1 MVDGGAGKEIGAER
15 RSSPTVVEVG
25 GADGG
30 SGSADM
36 MDAVPLGMVE
46 SSVTSTH
53 KEMGRQIRWD
63 DIAPEALGKGLDRT
77 SCEEQKG
84 ARTEIVGNELHGNK
98 MNQEVTEKR
107 YGPAFKEDEIL
118 SLIGSKGKGGLW

>member
-1 MVDGGAGKEIGAER
+1 M
-15 RSSPTVVEVG
+15 
-25 GADGG
+25 
-30 SGSADM
+30 
-36 MDAVPLGMVE
+36 
-46 SSVTSTH
+46 
-53 KEMGRQIRWD
+53 
-63 DIAPEALGKGLDRT
+63 GKGLDRT

-98 MNQEVTEKR
+98 MSQEVTEKR